1 VIDSGEARFDGGVT
15 CTNTRDAIFRV
26 RGGNV
31 SAGSIDFPRTSDATI
46 NFGSGLL
53 IQGGTTVIGSIGLG
67 TANSWGV
74 MSVESGSLEVTGP
87 LTVGHQVTSGRGGAF
102 RVTGGELRVTDAE
115 FGIIMSRNPGTNP
128 NNVSQANFLGGVS
141 TVEKFTLGFDPAVTA
156 GSATITIN
164 GGSLYLGSGGIVKNG
179 SAGLVTNLNFGSGLL
194 GAKQAWST
202 SLPIT
207 LPANGNISIKA
218 ADAADIARDIV
229 LEGALSGEGG
239 FSKSGGGRLRLGGA
253 NTFGGAVGINGG
265 ALEVSGS
272 LGAGAEVA
280 INWGGVLTGDG
291 TIGRAVVLNAGGALA
306 PGGATPGSVLTAES
320 VKWNAGGVMVF
331 KLGTTANRLAVSG
344 ALTKE
349 GAGVRRLVLRC
360 EEGLAPG
367 RSYTLVT
374 FGSTDFKAKDF
385 TISGLPRG
393 LGGALRVTP
402 NSIVLVV
409 SRRP

>member
-1 VIDSGEARFDGGVT
+1 VARFDGGVT

-31 SAGSIDFPRTSDATI
+31 SAASVDFPRTSDATI

-53 IQGGTTVIGSIGLG
+53 IQGGTTIIGSIGLG

-74 MSVESGSLEVTGP
+74 MSVESGSLEVAGP

-102 RVTGGELRVTDAE
+102 RVTGGELSVTDAQ

-128 NNVSQANFLGGVS
+128 NNVSQASFLGGVS
-141 TVEKFTLGFDPAVTA
+141 TVEKFTLGFDPTVTA

-164 GGSLYLGSGGIVKNG
+164 GGTLYLGSGGIVKNG

-194 GAKQAWST
+194 GAKDAWST

-218 ADAADIARDIV
+218 ADAVNVARDIT

-253 NTFGGAVGINGG
+253 NIFSGAVAVNGG

-272 LGAGAEVA
+272 LGAGADVA
-280 INWGGVLTGDG
+280 VNSLGVLTGDG
-291 TIGRAVVLNAGGALA
+291 TIWRAVVLNSGGALA

-331 KLGTTANRLAVSG
+331 KLGSSSNRLAVNG

-349 GAGVRRLVLRC
+349 GAGVRRLILKC
-360 EEGLAPG
+360 EGGLAAG
-367 RSYTLVT
+367 RRYTLAT

-385 TISGLPRG
+385 IVSGLPRG
-393 LGGALRVTP
+393 VRGVLKVKG
-402 NSIVLVV
+402 NSLVLEVIGR
-409 SRRP
+409 S